1 MQRLFRRSGCRYA
14 WPPFC
19 YSAHSASTGSRGQA
33 GDAGRAAEARQA
45 FIEHQ
50 SELKQRDALN
60 LEWTQLQLEQA
71 TWATQARI
79 ETTARERLGM
89 IRPGPDRVIYVGGG
103 AWAR

>member
-1 MQRLFRRSGCRYA
+1 MRRLLFLLVLLA
-14 WPPFC
+14 APVFA
-19 YSAHSASTGSRGQA
+19 SAVGVVVARH
-33 GDAGRAAEARQA
+33 EARQA

-50 SELKQRDALN
+50 AELKERDALN

-79 ETTARERLGM
+79 ESAGLDRLGM
-89 IRPGPDRVIYVGGG
+89 IRPGPDRIVYVEGG

>member
-1 MQRLFRRSGCRYA
+1 MSRVLILQVVLAALVFA
-14 WPPFC
+14 
-19 YSAHSASTGSRGQA
+19 SAIGVVVARH
-33 GDAGRAAEARQA
+33 EARQA

-50 SELKQRDALN
+50 SELKERDELN

-89 IRPGPDRVIYVGGG
+89 IRPGPDRIVYVGSGP
-103 AWAR
+103 WVR

>member
-1 MQRLFRRSGCRYA
+1 MSRLLLLQVLLAGCVFA
-14 WPPFC
+14 
-19 YSAHSASTGSRGQA
+19 SAVGVVVARH
-33 GDAGRAAEARQA
+33 EARQA

-50 SELKQRDALN
+50 AELKDRDALN

-79 ETTARERLGM
+79 ESAGRDRLGM
-89 IRPGPDRVIYVGGG
+89 IRPGPDRIVYVEGG